1 MQWEKYPEVRKFMK
15 SNNLTFSLL
24 GEHLNLCGTSVHAL
38 FQRGSCKLEQYKVLR
53 GLDWPENLLPKP
65 KVPTL
70 PGLPVDPDLPAVYSA
85 NAAETNKQET
95 EAGV

>member
-38 FQRGSCKLEQYKVLR
+38 F
-53 GLDWPENLLPKP
+53 
-65 KVPTL
+65 
-70 PGLPVDPDLPAVYSA
+70 
-85 NAAETNKQET
+85 
-95 EAGV
+95 